1 MRNHLVHGFIDDT
14 SARTWDIF
22 DGRDNDGETAKF
34 VLSAVVPANLSHAEL
49 LELAVEYFRE
59 DITSNHDCT
68 GQWFSRSV
76 GVVMGSPFADLRRNA
91 DGSTSDVREVFVSVD
106 YGRDI

>member
-22 DGRDNDGETAKF
+22 DGRDNDGDTAKF
-34 VLSAVVPANLSHAEL
+34 VLSAVVPAELSQAEL

-59 DITSNHDCT
+59 DITSDYDCT
-68 GQWFSRSV
+68 GQWFTRSV
-76 GVVMGSPFADLRRNA
+76 GVVMGLPFADLRRNA